1 MRDSRGLTIR
11 KRTGNFARMKVSYL
25 LIGAA
30 SLLPQLATSAPID
43 KATLTEVVN
52 SVSIIE
58 RATKKSAPAKAQQIF
73 QAPNVL
79 RTGADSRAEMVA
91 DDQTVTRVGQNTIF
105 AFQQNGREIDLEK
118 GSILFQSPSGKGG
131 GTIRTSAASA
141 AVLGTTLIV
150 SATSNGGFKVLLVEG
165 RGRVTGKGGTRTLNA
180 GQMVYAMPGGNLS
193 NVFTFQL
200 REQTSASKLIRGFKK
215 PLPSI
220 DKIAAAISEQER
232 EISGGKVKATGLLA
246 GGSPDYAYRIDAAR
260 ETQFEA
266 PANEEQV
273 AVSPFTAAVTSDA
286 VIKQPSLDPARL
298 FGPEFNDNEFL
309 SSPVL
314 FDLVASAKQGSGAK
328 PATNPAVF
336 LGNNIIFDAQS
347 VNLSRFA
354 NQDLVQFFSTSDTT
368 FRQSVE
374 FTPFN
379 GQLFISAGGTI
390 SNSQP
395 VTLTASSPLFALLAF
410 GNADAMTDMPSG
422 EADVRLDK
430 AFSVE
435 GLNVL
440 NKTGA
445 VAVAGGDLNLRAFQA
460 AAPRNV
466 SIRNSGNLLID
477 RAQGVS
483 DVSLLTLLTQDGA
496 LPPGYSNIGSGTSV
510 AIDGNGD
517 ATIRN
522 TSIRAPRIRISQ
534 QNLTLERVRLNDG
547 NPAGFVASNTPMP
560 SAATVRLNATNLLS
574 LSGIRFSA
582 NDIYMQARTISL
594 ADMNFRS
601 GSRVWL
607 ESQIGTLASSPN
619 TNAPVEPGKV
629 NFIRNVRYGGN
640 PISSPS
646 DPAILQNGLPGSGAT
661 PQGPGIVIRPRR

>member
-1 MRDSRGLTIR
+1 
-11 KRTGNFARMKVSYL
+11 MKASYL

-52 SVSIIE
+52 NVSIIE

-73 QAPNVL
+73 EAPNVL

-105 AFQQNGREIDLEK
+105 AFQQNGREIELEK

-165 RGRVTGKGGTRTLNA
+165 KGKVTGAGGTRALNA
-180 GQMVYAMPGGNLS
+180 GQMVYALPGGKLS
-193 NVFTFQL
+193 GVFTFQL

-215 PLPSI
+215 PLPSL

-232 EISGGKVKATGLLA
+232 DISGGKVKATGLLA

-260 ETQFEA
+260 ETQLNA
-266 PANEEQV
+266 PANEVQV
-273 AVSPFTAAVTSDA
+273 AVNPFTAAVTSDA
-286 VIKQPSLDPARL
+286 VLKESTLDSERL
-298 FGPEFNDNEFL
+298 FGLGFYENEFL

-314 FDLVASAKQGSGAK
+314 FDLVASAKDGSGPK

-336 LGNNIIFDAQS
+336 LGNNIIFDTPT
-347 VNLSRFA
+347 VDLSRFA
-354 NQDLVQFFSTSDTT
+354 TQDLVQFFSTSDTT

-374 FTPFN
+374 FSPFN
-379 GQLFISAGGTI
+379 GQLFVSAGGTI
-390 SNSQP
+390 RNSQP

-410 GNADAMTDMPSG
+410 GNAQAMTDMPSG
-422 EADVRLDK
+422 EGDVRLDK
-430 AFSVE
+430 ALTVE
-435 GLNVL
+435 MLNLL

-445 VAVAGGDLNLRAFQA
+445 IAVAGGDLNLRAFQA
-460 AAPRNV
+460 AAPRNIG
-466 SIRNSGNLLID
+466 IRSSGTLLID
-477 RAQGVS
+477 RAQTVG
-483 DVSLLTLLTQDGA
+483 DVPLLTLLTEDGI
-496 LPPGYSNIGSGTSV
+496 LPPGYSNIGSNTAIS
-510 AIDGNGD
+510 IDGSGD
-517 ATIRN
+517 GTIRN

-560 SAATVRLNATNLLS
+560 TAATVRLNATNLLS

-640 PISSPS
+640 QINSPS
-646 DPAILQNGLPGSGAT
+646 DPSILQNGLPASGAT